1 MEEKIR
7 NAKIAIIDRI
17 TKAINDTNVKIAPSD
32 LETLSRIILV
42 FSIPV
47 GDEKYSTLISK
58 FIQDNISEV

>member
-32 LETLSRIILV
+32 LEILAHII
-42 FSIPV
+42 ICIE
-47 GDEKYSTLISK
+47 EK
-58 FIQDNISEV
+58 SEHKEKTAEV